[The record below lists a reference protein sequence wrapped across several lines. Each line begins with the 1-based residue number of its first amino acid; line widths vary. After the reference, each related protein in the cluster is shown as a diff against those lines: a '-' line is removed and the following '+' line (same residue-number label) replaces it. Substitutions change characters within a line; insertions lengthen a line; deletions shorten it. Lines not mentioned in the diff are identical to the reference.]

1 MKNCIRKVD
10 LSYHSA
16 HKFRH
21 GHTVYALKQAKD
33 IAALKAISQNLM
45 HKNLAITGGVYGI
58 LSETDVKEQILT
70 LRNRISLYKVDNV
83 ETIKD
88 LMKQLLEKLG

>member
-1 MKNCIRKVD
+1 
-10 LSYHSA
+10 L
-16 HKFRH
+16 
-21 GHTVYALKQAKD
+21 L
-33 IAALKAISQNLM
+33 
-45 HKNLAITGGVYGI
+45 HKNLAITDGVYGI